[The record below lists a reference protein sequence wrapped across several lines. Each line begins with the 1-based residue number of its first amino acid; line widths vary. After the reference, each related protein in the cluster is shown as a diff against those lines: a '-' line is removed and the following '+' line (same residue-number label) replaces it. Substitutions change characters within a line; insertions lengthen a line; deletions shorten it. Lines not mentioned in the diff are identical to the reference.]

1 MGSCLL
7 LVAVWQSFVAVR
19 GLALALKA
27 GEPAAQGRRK
37 SKKLTLIRSRLVGAD
52 WGGRGLRPERVQD
65 WILSTPYPIPI
76 FMVQE
81 MEGLVGGD
89 REEPRVGNGYQL
101 GCSRS
106 EDLLGDPASG
116 REGPEKGTARKQ
128 PDSCRATGGCRNRWP
143 WGWRTPG
150 GV

>member
-65 WILSTPYPIPI
+65 WILSTLTQYPFLWCKKWRAWWEEIERS
-76 FMVQE
+76 QE
-81 MEGLVGGD
+81 
-89 REEPRVGNGYQL
+89 L
-101 GCSRS
+101 GM
-106 EDLLGDPASG
+106 
-116 REGPEKGTARKQ
+116 GT
-128 PDSCRATGGCRNRWP
+128 S
-143 WGWRTPG
+143 
-150 GV
+150 